1 MSEELSLEEKYKR
14 METFHYLKNGKRLI
28 RRGLLKRIFFL
39 SLKRQ
44 VNVFRSQTL
53 VDNDEF
59 DRLNIFKINLSDLE
73 FKELKLACDYYL
85 QNNLVS
91 KTLQIANEFYFFT
104 GNFIKILYKKE
115 NVRWHL
121 IDEDLISLYP
131 DNIVIKN
138 KIPYIK
144 NYNVHPLTPDYRFT
158 NAFNLSKGREK
169 NSTSIGT

>member
-1 MSEELSLEEKYKR
+1 MSQELSFEEKYKR
-14 METFHYLKNGKRLI
+14 MEAFHYLKNGKQLI

-44 VNVFRSQTL
+44 VNIFRSQTL
-53 VDNDEF
+53 VDHDEF

-73 FKELKLACDYYL
+73 FKEFKLACDYYL

-91 KTLQIANEFYFFT
+91 KTHQIANEFYFFA
-104 GNFIKILYKKE
+104 GNFIKILYKKQ
-115 NVRWHL
+115 NVRWDL
-121 IDEDLISLYP
+121 LDYDLISLYP

-144 NYNVHPLTPDYRFT
+144 NYNVYPLAPDYRFT
-158 NAFNLSKGREK
+158 NAANLSQRREEK
-169 NSTSIGT
+169 SPSV